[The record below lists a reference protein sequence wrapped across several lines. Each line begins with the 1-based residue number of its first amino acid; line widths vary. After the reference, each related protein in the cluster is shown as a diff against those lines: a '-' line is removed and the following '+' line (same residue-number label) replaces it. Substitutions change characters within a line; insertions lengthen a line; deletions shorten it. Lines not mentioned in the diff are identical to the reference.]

1 VGFDVGF
8 VVVDDWYFGIVC
20 STSCFMAD
28 GRFRSLASIAVLMD
42 WTKHGLGVSFNYKS
56 FRLVAMVTVFCWS

>member
-42 WTKHGLGVSFNYKS
+42 WTKHGLGVSFNY
-56 FRLVAMVTVFCWS
+56 R